1 MFGLLLEAT
10 GSYAAPWLALTAV
23 ALTVVVTLPR
33 LSPLVQ
39 RG

>member
-1 MFGLLLEAT
+1 VLEAT
-10 GSYAAPWLALTAV
+10 GGYATSWLILTTIAV
-23 ALTVVVTLPR
+23 AVAVTLPR